1 MKVSGYQKCAAF
13 SLLCAPVKHWHTKEK
28 TVQGAAAWSTET
40 IQASDPMEKRAP
52 LSNSTWLQPALS
64 PWK

>member
-28 TVQGAAAWSTET
+28 TVQGAAA
-40 IQASDPMEKRAP
+40 
-52 LSNSTWLQPALS
+52 
-64 PWK
+64 